1 MSRLR
6 RWAGRVVLAAA
17 AGALLSGGALLA
29 ARRPWKGY
37 DGDSVLVGIPPGTS
51 ARAILATLE
60 EKGVVRSR
68 FLAYAAL
75 RTFFRGK
82 SLKAGEYRFEGAR
95 STEEILATVVEG
107 KVVTYRVTVPE
118 GLSAD
123 EIFEL
128 VAREGLAT
136 NEELRALFVR
146 PELFEGVPAGAPT
159 LEGFLGPD
167 TYLFTRSEGARGI
180 VARLVKEFVRSLPER
195 FEERS
200 RALGRTPLEAVTL
213 ASLVEKETG
222 VASERAL
229 VSAVYHNRLRAGMP
243 LQCDPTA
250 AYALR
255 RRGLWTGALTHDG
268 LAVDDPWNTYAR
280 SGLPPGPIASPGAAS
295 LEAAVAPAD
304 VPYLYFVAVGDGS
317 GEHRFSVTYDEHLGN
332 VTRFRRAR
340 AARET
345 ASGAPR

>member
-1 MSRLR
+1 MRRLAVR
-6 RWAGRVVLAAA
+6 LALVLALGALA
-17 AGALLSGGALLA
+17 AGAALLA
-29 ARRPWKGY
+29 IRSPWKGY
-37 DGDSVLVGIPPGTS
+37 EGDSVLVEVPPGSS

-68 FLAYAAL
+68 FLAHAAF
-75 RTFFRGK
+75 RTLFRGR

-95 STEEILATVVEG
+95 SIEEVLAILADG
-107 KVVTYRVTVPE
+107 KVVTYRVTIPE
-118 GLSAD
+118 GLSGE
-123 EIFEL
+123 EILGL

-136 NEELRALFVR
+136 NEELRALFLR
-146 PELFEGVPAGAPT
+146 PELFEGVAPGAPT

-180 VARLVKEFVRSLPER
+180 VARLVKGFVRSLPER
-195 FEERS
+195 FDERA

-255 RRGLWTGALTHDG
+255 RKGLWAGALTHEG
-268 LAVDDPWNTYAR
+268 LAVDDPYNTYTRA
-280 SGLPPGPIASPGAAS
+280 GLPPGPIASPGAAA

-317 GEHRFSVTYDEHLGN
+317 GEHRFSVTYNEHLGN
-332 VTRFRRAR
+332 VARFRRAR
-340 AARET
+340 AGRET
-345 ASGAPR
+345 VSGAPR

>member
-1 MSRLR
+1 MKGLR
-6 RWAGRVVLAAA
+6 RWAGRLASALVLAA
-17 AGALLSGGALLA
+17 LLGGGALA
-29 ARRPWKGY
+29 AMRQPWKGY
-37 DGDSVLVGIPPGTS
+37 EGDAVLVEIPAGTS

-60 EKGVVRSR
+60 EKRVVRSR
-68 FLAYAAL
+68 FLAFAAL
-75 RTFFRGK
+75 RTLFRGR
-82 SLKAGEYRFEGAR
+82 SLKAGEYRFEGPR
-95 STEEILATVVEG
+95 SVEEVLAAVVEG
-107 KVVTYRVTVPE
+107 KVVTYRVTIPE
-118 GLSAD
+118 GLSGE
-123 EIFEL
+123 EILGL
-128 VAREGLAT
+128 VSREGLAT
-136 NEELRALFVR
+136 NEELRALFLR
-146 PELFEGVPAGAPT
+146 PELFEGVAPGAPT

-180 VARLVKEFVRSLPER
+180 VARLVKGFVRSLPER
-195 FEERS
+195 FDERA

-255 RRGLWTGALTHDG
+255 RKGLWAGALTHEG
-268 LAVDDPWNTYAR
+268 LAVDDPYNTYTRA
-280 SGLPPGPIASPGAAS
+280 GLPPGPIASPGAAA

-332 VTRFRRAR
+332 VARFRRAR
-340 AARET
+340 AGRET
-345 ASGAPR
+345 VSGAPR